1 MVEQMI
7 LIHLVEGSIP
17 SHAAKQ
23 HRRWKPP
30 FMGGF
35 CYYWQLEYYD
45 VYFLYEN
52 NDLLEVKLTEK
63 VVFGPCS
70 EKQRLVLQDDTTDL
84 LLVGGGAGKQ

>member
-1 MVEQMI
+1 MYTSCM
-7 LIHLVEGSIP
+7 
-17 SHAAKQ
+17 K
-23 HRRWKPP
+23 
-30 FMGGF
+30 
-35 CYYWQLEYYD
+35 
-45 VYFLYEN
+45 N